1 LGLIVI
7 ETHRRPPGALASS
20 QIWLRWGVAM
30 SCYLGVGL
38 FVAMRPIG
46 DGWLTG
52 ASWVLGLLGGELV
65 ARLRS
70 DSSLWLKSAINLL
83 SATVAL
89 SPLVIELPNR
99 SSTYA
104 LRRWQWLP
112 NSSRQSLNNGR
123 HCALRLRFASR
134 SRAMA
139 AELHD
144 VIAHGSPVSSYHASA
159 GSTWRSETA
168 GQRALGKSALVA
180 THWRRLNRAL
190 NGNR

>member
-1 LGLIVI
+1 MKRWLGLGVVVLPAIGGVLEESFLGLPSWSIDAVLTVVLGLIVI

-89 SPLVIELPNR
+89 SPLVIELPQPIFYLPLYTAMAVAAQLVGR
-99 SSTYA
+99 LVSEQWKA
-104 LRRWQWLP
+104 LVRTEVEVREAE
-112 NSSRQSLNNGR
+112 R
-123 HCALRLRFASR
+123 
-134 SRAMA
+134 RAMA
-139 AELHD
+139 A
-144 VIAHGSPVSSYHASA
+144 VCAS
-159 GSTWRSETA
+159 R
-168 GQRALGKSALVA
+168 
-180 THWRRLNRAL
+180 
-190 NGNR
+190 